1 MSPVRLLVLSF
12 TICCLLT
19 SARGQDSRAQAW
31 IHQMVDLHQHAYAQQ
46 YLFDT
51 GYRADRARDY
61 DTAFDKF
68 SRFSIA
74 NQDRLQSASS
84 QGERAFRDWLKS
96 ELKDLEEIRKQR
108 TRSPTSPVGSQGGGG
123 AKGGPSFSTGV
134 NSNSQFAS
142 RPGAGPQEIRIPGQ
156 QGGGGARGGPS
167 FSTGVNSNSQFASR
181 PGPQEIRIPGQL
193 DTSGSQGGVR
203 QPTRFNGPISTGHH
217 GH

>member
-19 SARGQDSRAQAW
+19 SARAQDSRAQAW

-108 TRSPTSPVGSQGGGG
+108 TRSPTSPVGSQGGG
-123 AKGGPSFSTGV
+123 S
-134 NSNSQFAS
+134 
-142 RPGAGPQEIRIPGQ
+142 
-156 QGGGGARGGPS
+156 ARGGPS
-167 FSTGVNSNSQFASR
+167 FSTGVNSNSQVATR
-181 PGPQEIRIPGQL
+181 AGAGPQEIRIPGQL
-193 DTSGSQGGVR
+193 NTSGSQGGVR

>member
-1 MSPVRLLVLSF
+1 
-12 TICCLLT
+12 
-19 SARGQDSRAQAW
+19 
-31 IHQMVDLHQHAYAQQ
+31 MVDLHQHAYAQQ

-51 GYRADRARDY
+51 GYRADRAGDY

-96 ELKDLEEIRKQR
+96 ELKDLEEIRKQK
-108 TRSPTSPVGSQGGGG
+108 TRKDGTDEALRSIV
-123 AKGGPSFSTGV
+123 
-134 NSNSQFAS
+134 
-142 RPGAGPQEIRIPGQ
+142 
-156 QGGGGARGGPS
+156 GGGARGGPS
-167 FSTGVNSNSQFASR
+167 FSTGVSSNSQVATR
-181 PGPQEIRIPGQL
+181 AGAGPQEIRIPGQL

-203 QPTRFNGPISTGHH
+203 QPTRFNGPISTDHH